1 MKFVRFK
8 YLSSFVLVFSLI
20 CCGSVSAQI
29 EETQNLLIRN
39 VTMIDPAGN
48 AEDRLVNILI
58 RDQKLE
64 VVTEDKISR
73 NEADQVIDASGGYIV
88 GKLEVGELPNF
99 IVLSSDPREDFEV
112 MLDTKTYASFA
123 VHDGRV
129 VKNELE
135 QVAKDENRKDK
146 HLFENAI

>member
-1 MKFVRFK
+1 
-8 YLSSFVLVFSLI
+8 
-20 CCGSVSAQI
+20 
-29 EETQNLLIRN
+29 
-39 VTMIDPAGN
+39 MIDPAGN